1 MKKYSK
7 VCLGGTF
14 DKMHLGH
21 ESLLR
26 TAFSLSEEIIIGLTS
41 DVRAK
46 INRSGEYI
54 NPYSERFE
62 SLNDFVSSNFKG
74 HYSIVELNDNWGP
87 GVFDESLNAIIVS
100 EETEKVATE
109 LNFNRK
115 LKGLKELEIV
125 VIPLVLAKDGRRIS
139 STRIRNK
146 EINIEGSKA

>member
-1 MKKYSK
+1 
-7 VCLGGTF
+7 
-14 DKMHLGH
+14 MHLGH

-26 TAFSLSEEIIIGLTS
+26 TAFSVSDEIIIGLTS
-41 DVRAK
+41 DRRAK
-46 INRSGEYI
+46 FNRSGEYI

-74 HYSIVELNDNWGP
+74 NYSIVELNDNWGP
-87 GVFDESLNAIIVS
+87 GVFDKSLNAIIVS
-100 EETEKVATE
+100 EETEKVAIE
-109 LNFNRK
+109 LNGNRK

>member
-1 MKKYSK
+1 MKKFNK

-14 DKMHLGH
+14 DKLHLGH

-26 TAFSLSEEIIIGLTS
+26 TAFNLSDEIIVGLTS
-41 DVRAK
+41 DSKAK
-46 INRSGEYI
+46 INRSEEYI
-54 NPYSERFE
+54 SPYSERFE

-74 HYSIVELNDNWGP
+74 NYSIVELNDNWGP
-87 GVFDESLNAIIVS
+87 GVFDECLNAIIVS
-100 EETEKVATE
+100 EETEKVAIE
-109 LNFNRK
+109 LNVNRK

-125 VIPLVLAKDGRRIS
+125 VVPLVLANDGRRIS

>member
-87 GVFDESLNAIIVS
+87 GVFEESLNAIIVS

-109 LNFNRK
+109 LNANRK

>member
-1 MKKYSK
+1 
-7 VCLGGTF
+7 
-14 DKMHLGH
+14 MHLGH

-46 INRSGEYI
+46 INRSEECI
-54 NPYSERFE
+54 TPYSERFE
-62 SLNDFVSSNFKG
+62 SLNNFVSSNFKG
-74 HYSIVELNDNWGP
+74 NYSIVELNDNWGP

-100 EETEKVATE
+100 EETEKVAIE
-109 LNFNRK
+109 LNVNRK

-125 VIPLVLAKDGRRIS
+125 VIPLVLANDGRRIS

-146 EINIEGSKA
+146 EINVEGSKA

>member
-1 MKKYSK
+1 
-7 VCLGGTF
+7 
-14 DKMHLGH
+14 MHLGH

-46 INRSGEYI
+46 INRSEEYI

-74 HYSIVELNDNWGP
+74 NYSIVELNDNWGP
-87 GVFDESLNAIIVS
+87 GVFDKSLNAIIVS
-100 EETEKVATE
+100 EETEKVAIE
-109 LNFNRK
+109 LNGNRK

-125 VIPLVLAKDGRRIS
+125 VIPLSLIH
-139 STRIRNK
+139 I
-146 EINIEGSKA
+146 

>member
-1 MKKYSK
+1 M
-7 VCLGGTF
+7 CLGGTF

-46 INRSGEYI
+46 INRSEEYI
-54 NPYSERFE
+54 NPYS
-62 SLNDFVSSNFKG
+62 
-74 HYSIVELNDNWGP
+74 ELNDNWGP

-109 LNFNRK
+109 LNVNRK

>member
-1 MKKYSK
+1 
-7 VCLGGTF
+7 
-14 DKMHLGH
+14 MHLGH

-46 INRSGEYI
+46 INRSEECI
-54 NPYSERFE
+54 TPYSERFE
-62 SLNDFVSSNFKG
+62 SLNNFVSSNFNG
-74 HYSIVELNDNWGP
+74 NYSILELNDNWGP

-100 EETEKVATE
+100 EETEKVAIE
-109 LNFNRK
+109 LNVNRK

-125 VIPLVLAKDGRRIS
+125 VIPLVLANDGRRIS

-146 EINIEGSKA
+146 EINVEGSKA

>member
-14 DKMHLGH
+14 DKIHLGH

-26 TAFSLSEEIIIGLTS
+26 AAFSLSDEVIVGLTS
-41 DVRAK
+41 DRRAK
-46 INRSGEYI
+46 INRSEEHI

-62 SLNDFVSSNFKG
+62 SLNEFISNNFKSN
-74 HYSIVELNDNWGP
+74 YSIVALNDNWGP

-100 EETEKVATE
+100 EETEKVAIE
-109 LNFNRK
+109 LNVNRK

-125 VIPLVLAKDGRRIS
+125 VVPLVLANDGRRIS

>member
-1 MKKYSK
+1 
-7 VCLGGTF
+7 
-14 DKMHLGH
+14 MHLGH

-26 TAFSLSEEIIIGLTS
+26 TAFSLSDEIIIGLTS
-41 DVRAK
+41 DIRAK
-46 INRSGEYI
+46 INRSEEYI

-109 LNFNRK
+109 LNVNRK
-115 LKGLKELEIV
+115 LKGLKELEIE
-125 VIPLVLAKDGRRIS
+125 VIPLVLANDGRRIS

>member
-26 TAFSLSEEIIIGLTS
+26 TAFSLSDEIIIGLTS

-54 NPYSERFE
+54 NPFSERFE

-109 LNFNRK
+109 LNVNRK
-115 LKGLKELEIV
+115 LKGFNELEIV

>member
-14 DKMHLGH
+14 DKMHIGH

-41 DVRAK
+41 DGRAK
-46 INRSGEYI
+46 INRSEEYI

-109 LNFNRK
+109 LNVNRK
-115 LKGLKELEIV
+115 LKGLRELEIV

-146 EINIEGSKA
+146 EINVEGSKA

>member
-1 MKKYSK
+1 
-7 VCLGGTF
+7 
-14 DKMHLGH
+14 MHLGH

-26 TAFSLSEEIIIGLTS
+26 TAFSLSDEIIIGLTS
-41 DVRAK
+41 DIRAK
-46 INRSGEYI
+46 INRSEEYI

-62 SLNDFVSSNFKG
+62 SLNDLVSSNFKG

-100 EETEKVATE
+100 EETEKVAIE
-109 LNFNRK
+109 LNVNRK
-115 LKGLKELEIV
+115 LKGLKELEIE
-125 VIPLVLAKDGRRIS
+125 VIPLVLANDGRRIS

>member
-1 MKKYSK
+1 M
-7 VCLGGTF
+7 CLGGTF

-26 TAFSLSEEIIIGLTS
+26 NAFSLSDEIIIGLTS
-41 DVRAK
+41 DIRAK
-46 INRSGEYI
+46 INRSEEYI

-74 HYSIVELNDNWGP
+74 HYSIVELNDNWGH

-109 LNFNRK
+109 LNVNRK
-115 LKGLKELEIV
+115 LKGLKELEIE
-125 VIPLVLAKDGRRIS
+125 VIPLVLANDGRRIS

>member
-1 MKKYSK
+1 VKKYSK

-46 INRSGEYI
+46 INRSEEYI
-54 NPYSERFE
+54 NSYSERFE

-109 LNFNRK
+109 LNVNRK

>member
-14 DKMHLGH
+14 DNMHLGH

-62 SLNDFVSSNFKG
+62 SLNNFVSSNFKG

-109 LNFNRK
+109 LNVNRK

>member
-46 INRSGEYI
+46 INRSEEYI

-109 LNFNRK
+109 LNVNRK
-115 LKGLKELEIV
+115 LKGFNELEIV

>member
-14 DKMHLGH
+14 DKIHLGH
-21 ESLLR
+21 VSLLR
-26 TAFSLSEEIIIGLTS
+26 TAFSLSDEIIIGLTS
-41 DVRAK
+41 DRRAK
-46 INRSGEYI
+46 INRSEEYI

-62 SLNDFVSSNFKG
+62 SLNDFISNNFKG
-74 HYSIVELNDNWGP
+74 NYSIVELNDNWGP

-100 EETEKVATE
+100 EETEKVAIE
-109 LNFNRK
+109 LNVNRK
-115 LKGLKELEIV
+115 LKGLKELEIE
-125 VIPLVLAKDGRRIS
+125 VIPLVLANDGRRIS

>member
-1 MKKYSK
+1 
-7 VCLGGTF
+7 
-14 DKMHLGH
+14 MHLGH

-62 SLNDFVSSNFKG
+62 SLNNFVSSNFKG

-87 GVFDESLNAIIVS
+87 GDFDECLNAIIVS
-100 EETEKVATE
+100 EETEKVAIE
-109 LNFNRK
+109 LNINRK

-125 VIPLVLAKDGRRIS
+125 VIPLVLA
-139 STRIRNK
+139 
-146 EINIEGSKA
+146 

>member
-46 INRSGEYI
+46 INRSEEYI
-54 NPYSERFE
+54 NSYSERFE

-100 EETEKVATE
+100 EETEKVATD
-109 LNFNRK
+109 LNVNRK

>member
-1 MKKYSK
+1 M
-7 VCLGGTF
+7 CLGGTF

-46 INRSGEYI
+46 INRSEEYI
-54 NPYSERFE
+54 NTYSERLE

-109 LNFNRK
+109 LNVNRK

>member
-1 MKKYSK
+1 M
-7 VCLGGTF
+7 GGTF

-26 TAFSLSEEIIIGLTS
+26 TAFSLSDEIIIGLTS
-41 DVRAK
+41 DIRAK
-46 INRSGEYI
+46 INRSEEYI
-54 NPYSERFE
+54 NSYSERFE
-62 SLNDFVSSNFKG
+62 SLNNFVSSNFKG

-100 EETEKVATE
+100 EETEKVAIE
-109 LNFNRK
+109 LNANRK
-115 LKGLKELEIV
+115 LKGLKELEIE
-125 VIPLVLAKDGRRIS
+125 VIPLVLANDGRRIS

>member
-41 DVRAK
+41 DGRAK
-46 INRSGEYI
+46 INRSEEDI

-74 HYSIVELNDNWGP
+74 NYSIVELNDNWGP
-87 GVFDESLNAIIVS
+87 GVFDKSLNAIIVS
-100 EETEKVATE
+100 EETEKVAIE
-109 LNFNRK
+109 LNGNRK
-115 LKGLKELEIV
+115 LRNLNELEIV
-125 VIPLVLAKDGRRIS
+125 VVPIVLAKDGKKIS

-146 EINIEGSKA
+146 EISINGYKA

>member
-21 ESLLR
+21 ASLLR
-26 TAFSLSEEIIIGLTS
+26 TAFSLSDEIIIGLTS
-41 DVRAK
+41 DKRAK
-46 INRSGEYI
+46 INRSEEHI
-54 NPYSERFE
+54 SPYSERFE
-62 SLNDFVSSNFKG
+62 SLNFFISNNFKG
-74 HYSIVELNDNWGP
+74 NYSIVELNDNWGP

-100 EETEKVATE
+100 EETEKVAID
-109 LNFNRK
+109 LNVNRK

-125 VIPLVLAKDGRRIS
+125 VIPLVLANDGRRIS

-146 EINIEGSKA
+146 EINTEGGRA

>member
-1 MKKYSK
+1 M
-7 VCLGGTF
+7 GGTF

-26 TAFSLSEEIIIGLTS
+26 TAFSLSDEIIIGLTS
-41 DVRAK
+41 DIRAK
-46 INRSGEYI
+46 INRSEEYI

-100 EETEKVATE
+100 EETEKVAIE
-109 LNFNRK
+109 LNVNRK
-115 LKGLKELEIV
+115 LKGLKELEIE
-125 VIPLVLAKDGRRIS
+125 VIPLVLANDGRRIS

-146 EINIEGSKA
+146 EINVEGSKA

>member
-41 DVRAK
+41 DVRAQ
-46 INRSGEYI
+46 INRSEEYI

-109 LNFNRK
+109 LNVKRK

>member
-1 MKKYSK
+1 
-7 VCLGGTF
+7 
-14 DKMHLGH
+14 MHLGH

-46 INRSGEYI
+46 INRSEECI
-54 NPYSERFE
+54 TPYSERFE
-62 SLNDFVSSNFKG
+62 SLNNFVSSNFKG
-74 HYSIVELNDNWGP
+74 NYSIVELNDNWGP

-109 LNFNRK
+109 LNVNRK

-125 VIPLVLAKDGRRIS
+125 VIPLVLANDGRRIS

-146 EINIEGSKA
+146 EINVEGSKA

>member
-1 MKKYSK
+1 
-7 VCLGGTF
+7 
-14 DKMHLGH
+14 MHLGH

-41 DVRAK
+41 DGRAK
-46 INRSGEYI
+46 INRSEEYL
-54 NPYSERFE
+54 NPYSERLE

-74 HYSIVELNDNWGP
+74 NYSIVELNDNWGP

-100 EETEKVATE
+100 EETEKVAIE
-109 LNFNRK
+109 LNVNRK
-115 LKGLKELEIV
+115 LKGFKELEIV

>member
-46 INRSGEYI
+46 INRNEEYI

-62 SLNDFVSSNFKG
+62 SLNDFISSNFKG

-87 GVFDESLNAIIVS
+87 GVFEESLHAIIVS

-109 LNFNRK
+109 LHANRK